1 MLTNY
6 KVDLD
11 AIATSFVNAL
21 PKLDSFEQHLSIEL
35 YRLLAGGQP
44 VPCALLAERVGVV
57 IETINPILKTWPGV
71 FFDSQD
77 QVVGYWGLS
86 LPASYESPHKM
97 TIDGQTLSAWCAWD
111 TLFLPQLLGKEAT
124 VTSTSPTS
132 GINVHLTVTP
142 EGVKQANPADAQM
155 SFLLPD
161 AESTQ
166 KDILSAFCC
175 FVHFFPTRKAG
186 ENWVAQHDGTFLL
199 SIEQGL
205 AVAHRKNMAQYGN
218 VLQ

>member
-44 VPCALLAERVGVV
+44 VPCALLAKRVGVV
-57 IETINPILKTWPGV
+57 IEKINPILKTWPGV

-97 TIDGQTLSAWCAWD
+97 TIDGQTLSAWC
-111 TLFLPQLLGKEAT
+111 
-124 VTSTSPTS
+124 
-132 GINVHLTVTP
+132 

-175 FVHFFPTRKAG
+175 FVHFFPSRKAG

>member
-6 KVDLD
+6 TVDLD
-11 AIATSFVNAL
+11 AIAASFVNAL
-21 PKLDSFEQHLSIEL
+21 PKLDSFEQRLSLEL

-44 VPCALLAERVGVV
+44 VLRTLLAERLGVAMEK
-57 IETINPILKTWPGV
+57 ISPILKAWPGV
-71 FFDSQD
+71 FFNSQD

-124 VTSTSPTS
+124 VTSISPTS
-132 GINVHLTVTP
+132 GVNVHLTVTP

-161 AESTQ
+161 SESTQ

-205 AVAHRKNMAQYGN
+205 AVAHRKNMVQYGN

>member
-1 MLTNY
+1 LKRSTPF
-6 KVDLD
+6 
-11 AIATSFVNAL
+11 S
-21 PKLDSFEQHLSIEL
+21 KLGRAF
-35 YRLLAGGQP
+35 
-44 VPCALLAERVGVV
+44 
-57 IETINPILKTWPGV
+57 

-86 LPASYESPHKM
+86 LPAVYESPHKM

-111 TLFLPQLLGKEAT
+111 TLFLPQLLGQRAT
-124 VTSTSPTS
+124 VTSASPTS
-132 GINVHLTVTP
+132 GVNVHLTVTP
-142 EGVKQANPADAQM
+142 EGVEQVNPADAQM

-175 FVHFFPTRKAG
+175 FVHFLPTRKAG
-186 ENWVAQHDGTFLL
+186 KSWVAQHDGTFLL
-199 SIEQGL
+199 SIEEGL

-218 VLQ
+218 VL